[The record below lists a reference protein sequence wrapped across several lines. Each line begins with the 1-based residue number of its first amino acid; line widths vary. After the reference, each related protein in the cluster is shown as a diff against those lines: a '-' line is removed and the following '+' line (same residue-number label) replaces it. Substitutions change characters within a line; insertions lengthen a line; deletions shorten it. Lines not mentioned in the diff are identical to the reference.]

1 MEYGDL
7 DKKYAQ
13 ATFGAHFC
21 EVGVD
26 MDTAEVRIRR
36 MGGAFAAGR
45 ILNPKSARSQVI
57 GAMTMGVGAALM
69 EALDVDTRFGF
80 FVNHDMAEYQVPVH
94 ADIPHQDVLFV
105 DELDDKSSP
114 MKAKGVG
121 ELGICGA
128 GAAVANA
135 IYNATGIRLRD
146 YPLTIDKLL
155 KAQAA

>member
-1 MEYGDL
+1 
-7 DKKYAQ
+7 
-13 ATFGAHFC
+13 
-21 EVGVD
+21 
-26 MDTAEVRIRR
+26 
-36 MGGAFAAGR
+36 
-45 ILNPKSARSQVI
+45 
-57 GAMTMGVGAALM
+57 MTMGVGAALM

-80 FVNHDMAEYQVPVH
+80 FVNHDMAEYLVPVH